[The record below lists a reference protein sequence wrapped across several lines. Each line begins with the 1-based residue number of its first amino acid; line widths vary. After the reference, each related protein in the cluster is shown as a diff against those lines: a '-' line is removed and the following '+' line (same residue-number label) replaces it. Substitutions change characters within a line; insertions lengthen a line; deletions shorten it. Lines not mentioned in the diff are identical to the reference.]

1 MNATPDHPELD
12 QLTADVAALHGRIGL
27 DPAARPP
34 ERRDR
39 IDIRFAAAA
48 ARHPTRVCTRDTA
61 QQSTYLELDWLAD
74 DIARRLSGR
83 TGPGS
88 AVAVRARRTRT
99 APAAVV
105 GALRTGAAVLPL
117 EPGHHAGLQEH
128 LMRDAGVE
136 MVVSD
141 SGLLRDEIPLAKAG
155 GYVIAARP
163 ETASGREIPPGTA
176 FLALPPAGGDP
187 GRALTVGTV
196 THGDVLSWVDAVV
209 PMLESGPDEVWTYF
223 HSLSLDLGMRE
234 IWAPLLCGARAVVVD
249 RDTASDARAFARLL
263 AEEQVSVVTQLP
275 SAFARLA
282 AAARVT
288 RTSLPALRHVLLCG
302 EPLDTAALAD
312 WRDAHIAPQ
321 AVVWDVSGPPTA
333 L

>member
-12 QLTADVAALHGRIGL
+12 QLSADLAALHGRIGL
-27 DPAARPP
+27 DPAAGRP

-48 ARHPTRVCTRDTA
+48 ARHPTQVCTRDTTE
-61 QQSTYLELDWLAD
+61 QTTYLELDWLAD

-83 TGPGS
+83 TGPGA
-88 AVAVRARRTRT
+88 AVAVRARRSCTV
-99 APAAVV
+99 PAAVV

-117 EPGHHAGLQEH
+117 EPGHHTGLQEH

-136 MVVSD
+136 MVLSD

-155 GYVIAARP
+155 RFVIAARP
-163 ETASGREIPPGTA
+163 ETAAGREIPPHTA
-176 FLALPPAGGDP
+176 FLALPAGGDP
-187 GRALTVGTV
+187 GRALTVRPV
-196 THGDVLSWVDAVV
+196 THRDVLSWVDAVI
-209 PMLESGPDEVWTYF
+209 PMLESGPDDVWTYF

-234 IWAPLLCGARAVVVD
+234 IWAPLLSGARTVVVD

-263 AEEQVSVVTQLP
+263 AEQQVSVVTQLP

-282 AAARVT
+282 AAART
-288 RTSLPALRHVLLCG
+288 SRGSLPALRHVLLSD
-302 EPLDTAALAD
+302 EPVDTAALAD
-312 WRDAHIAPQ
+312 WRDARIAPQ
-321 AVVWDVSGPPTA
+321 AVVWDVSGPPTT